1 MKEAGDKKTAPV
13 GSHFPEVPGAVT
25 FLEIESR
32 VVAASDSREGNG
44 KSVFGG
50 DSVSVGEDAKSR
62 AGTLTMAILQMTLLL
77 SPDMELEVHPG
88 RLISTDGISQPPLC
102 SWLSSFSQWGAPAGA
117 EEGEAGWGMCP
128 VLPPYAHRPCCAA
141 LSGATVLTGFHRQH
155 TDTCTHYLHMHTR
168 IHAYVQAH
176 RWLPTAAHLQHCISP
191 AGFLDVI
198 HISANCPFIKP
209 LREGASVSPAPPYT
223 CLSAHKH

>member
-77 SPDMELEVHPG
+77 SPDMELGVHP
-88 RLISTDGISQPPLC
+88 R
-102 SWLSSFSQWGAPAGA
+102 
-117 EEGEAGWGMCP
+117 EA
-128 VLPPYAHRPCCAA
+128 H
-141 LSGATVLTGFHRQH
+141 FHRRNQPASPVFLAELFQPMGGPSRSRRRRGWVGYVSCAPSLRTQALLCGPLWSYGAHWIPSATHGHVH
-155 TDTCTHYLHMHTR
+155 TLLAHAHTHTR
-168 IHAYVQAH
+168 VRASTSLAPHCCSSPALHQPC
-176 RWLPTAAHLQHCISP
+176 WLP
-191 AGFLDVI
+191 
-198 HISANCPFIKP
+198 
-209 LREGASVSPAPPYT
+209 
-223 CLSAHKH
+223 